1 MWQFICGFC
10 GGIYV
15 GTYFECKPTL
25 EKVVHFVKTSLPE
38 KKDEEEKQKNKKDSG
53 SSAWFK

>member
-25 EKVVHFVKTSLPE
+25 EKVVDFVKTSLPD
-38 KKDEEEKQKNKKDSG
+38 KKDEDEKKKNKKDSG
-53 SSAWFK
+53 SSSWFK

>member
-25 EKVVHFVKTSLPE
+25 EKVVAFVKTSIPD
-38 KKDEEEKQKNKKDSG
+38 KKDEEDKKKKNSDS
-53 SSAWFK
+53 SSWFK